1 MDAYTRS
8 AMLLGRESIDTLQQS
23 HVAVFGVG
31 GVGGHC
37 IEALVR
43 TGVGEITIIDNDV
56 VSITNLNRQIVAL
69 HSTIGKYKVDV
80 MRERLLDINPDLKIH
95 TYKLFVLQD
104 TIDQIDFKKFDYIVD
119 AVDTVSAKLLLIEYA
134 KDYKIP
140 IISSMGTGNKLDPT
154 KLLVCD
160 ISKTSY
166 CPLAKVM
173 RKELKNRNISN
184 VKVLSSSE
192 IPLKPLIGENDE
204 NTHKKSVPGSVAF
217 VPNVAGMVIAKEIV
231 LDITKTTK

>member
-1 MDAYTRS
+1 
-8 AMLLGRESIDTLQQS
+8 
-23 HVAVFGVG
+23 
-31 GVGGHC
+31 
-37 IEALVR
+37 
-43 TGVGEITIIDNDV
+43 
-56 VSITNLNRQIVAL
+56 
-69 HSTIGKYKVDV
+69 
-80 MRERLLDINPDLKIH
+80 
-95 TYKLFVLQD
+95 
-104 TIDQIDFKKFDYIVD
+104 
-119 AVDTVSAKLLLIEYA
+119 
-134 KDYKIP
+134 
-140 IISSMGTGNKLDPT
+140 MGTGNKLDPT

-192 IPLKPLIGENDE
+192 IPLKPLISENDE

-217 VPNVAGMVIAKEIV
+217 VPNVAGMVIAKEII

>member
-8 AMLLGRESIDTLQQS
+8 AMLLGRESIDTLQQT

-80 MRERLLDINPDLKIH
+80 MKS
-95 TYKLFVLQD
+95 
-104 TIDQIDFKKFDYIVD
+104 DYWI
-119 AVDTVSAKLLLIEYA
+119 LIL
-134 KDYKIP
+134 
-140 IISSMGTGNKLDPT
+140 N
-154 KLLVCD
+154 
-160 ISKTSY
+160 
-166 CPLAKVM
+166 
-173 RKELKNRNISN
+173 
-184 VKVLSSSE
+184 
-192 IPLKPLIGENDE
+192 
-204 NTHKKSVPGSVAF
+204 
-217 VPNVAGMVIAKEIV
+217 
-231 LDITKTTK
+231 